1 MSNEMPS
8 EKPRE
13 SAAMRPS
20 SWSLFRVFFG
30 ISAVTIGGGYAM
42 VPVIGRAIE
51 KRGWIDEDEFYK
63 LFARAQSFPGPLAF
77 TTALVVG
84 ARLVGPAGAAAA
96 GAGVVLP
103 PFGALLLV
111 GAALGRVG
119 TLPAVQSFLA
129 GAGATVPGLVAAMV
143 WKIARKRS
151 WNALRAAITIGL
163 AILLALLPRFTLPV
177 FLGAAILLYFLERR
191 CKS

>member
-8 EKPRE
+8 EKPRVP
-13 SAAMRPS
+13 AAMRPS

-84 ARLVGPAGAAAA
+84 ARLGGPAGAAAA

-103 PFGALLLV
+103 PFGALIVV
-111 GAALGRVG
+111 GAALGKVG
-119 TLPAVQSFLA
+119 EMPAVQSFLA

-151 WNALRAAITIGL
+151 WNALRAMATLGL
-163 AILLALLPRFTLPV
+163 AFLLALLPNLTLPV